1 MSNNLEIALRIKA
14 DVEQAKREVSQF
26 VDSVKAVEQT
36 AQTTNAAMGG
46 TAAAINKV
54 ATDFAQS
61 QRQINS
67 TATAFTYAG
76 RANFSLRDSLR
87 GTAQQT
93 SINATATGRLQASQ
107 QAQAGTANALA
118 AQERNLERQFRQGKL
133 SAEQYAAALARVRA
147 AEAAAAGT
155 GSGAKSARGIAQNFG
170 WQLQDIA
177 VQAQMGVNPMVI
189 LSQQGSQLVSVF
201 NPLAGAAIAVAGALG
216 GALLPSLF
224 SSSDAATNLN
234 EDIRALNESYRTL
247 NSAQKDSLI
256 KEQEAKQ
263 NSYRESITKTEKE
276 IRRLEQAIIAWKRAS
291 SVEVGG
297 ATASIMGSSGNRQV
311 YTEENI
317 KRGILDVEERLR
329 KQRTLLENETQ
340 KLGKSEQ
347 EVENIRAGRDL
358 EQEIQDA
365 DDLIKRLREQAD
377 TYGLV
382 GAELGAYVAKSMNA
396 TDQRYDDIVS
406 LYEQIHALQESAKVK
421 AKAEADAKRSQQ
433 EAASR
438 ARQTEEYVKGLERQA
453 AMIGLNAAQQNNY
466 TNTEKGLTGALL
478 ARAQAAQKLIAV
490 ETDRKKIETE
500 NTRLAELQITLLR
513 AQGRESE
520 ASEKEF
526 INRYKTFREQL
537 SEANRASGES
547 LLDELFDLE
556 KLNTKLKKAQEAI
569 EKAFSEQHIGES
581 SINAQREAG
590 LITQAEAQRRIIA
603 LHSDTYDKL
612 VAQRRVLEE
621 LAALGG
627 VVGDEAKRALQE
639 LDAQALLLETT
650 LSRIETTL
658 RNGIES
664 GLTSAIE
671 GLAKGTMSFRDA
683 VNSLATTVSD
693 AIIRMT
699 AEDIAQWAT
708 GALFN
713 RGENGKDSGES
724 MKEAAVA
731 MTASGAIW
739 STVAAQIQ
747 LAASSLAA
755 ANSGSS
761 GGSAGSSGGG
771 SVWGMAANAVVS
783 YFAADGG
790 HIVGPGT
797 STSDSI
803 PAMLSNNEY
812 VTRAAVVAQP
822 GALDFLHQFNRVGMA
837 ALAAYAPVRHN
848 TGGLAGYPAPAMATS
863 AMPAFDL
870 GADAAGSEMT
880 NRIVNVLDPSVLDD
894 YLKGTSAEKI
904 FLNVMSRNAT
914 VIRRSV
920 MGGN

>member
-87 GTAQQT
+87 GVAQQA
-93 SINATATGRLQASQ
+93 SINATATGRLQATQ
-107 QAQAGTANALA
+107 QAQSATVTNLTAK
-118 AQERNLERQFRQGKL
+118 ERQLERQFQQGKL
-133 SAEQYAAALARVRA
+133 SAEQYAAALARVKA
-147 AEAAAAGT
+147 AETKSAGM
-155 GSGAKSARGIAQNFG
+155 GGGANNARGIAQNFG

-224 SSSDAATNLN
+224 SSSDAAEKLN
-234 EDIRALNESYRTL
+234 EKIRALNESYITL

-256 KEQEAKQ
+256 QEQETKQ
-263 NSYRESITKTEKE
+263 ADYRKSIAETEKE
-276 IRRLEQAIIAWKRAS
+276 IRRLEQALKDWQRTS
-291 SVEVGG
+291 SSQVDG
-297 ATASIMGSSGNRQV
+297 ATASVMGSGGR
-311 YTEENI
+311 TEEEI
-317 KRGILDVEERLR
+317 KKGILSVE
-329 KQRTLLENETQ
+329 Q
-340 KLGKSEQ
+340 KLVIARGDLATQNQELSLSEQ
-347 EVENIRAGRDL
+347 EIENIRAGRDL

-365 DDLIKRLREQAD
+365 DDLIKRLREQAE
-377 TYGLV
+377 TYSLV
-382 GAELGAYVAKSMNA
+382 GAELGAYIAQSMNA
-396 TDQRYDDIVS
+396 TEQRYDDIVA
-406 LYEQIHALQESAKVK
+406 LYAQIHALQESAKVK
-421 AKAEADAKRSQQ
+421 SKAEADEKRSQQ
-433 EAASR
+433 EVISR
-438 ARQTEEYVKGLERQA
+438 ARQTEEYVKSLERQA

-500 NTRLAELQITLLR
+500 NSRLAELQITLLR

-520 ASEKEF
+520 ASEKAF

-547 LLDELFDLE
+547 QLDELFDLE
-556 KLNTKLKKAQEAI
+556 KLQAKLNEAQKAI
-569 EKAFSEQHIGES
+569 DKALSAQHIGEN
-581 SINAQREAG
+581 SINAQRESG
-590 LITQAEAQRRIIA
+590 LITEAEARRRIVE
-603 LHSDTYDKL
+603 LHKATTAELEK
-612 VAQRRVLEE
+612 QRPILEE
-621 LAALGG
+621 LAKQPGAVGEAASAAL
-627 VVGDEAKRALQE
+627 AQLQGQVNQ
-639 LDAQALLLETT
+639 LDATMNLFTATM
-650 LSRIETTL
+650 
-658 RNGIES
+658 NNAVES
-664 GLTSAIE
+664 GLTDALT
-671 GLAKGTMSFRDA
+671 GLAKGTLSFKEA
-683 VNSLATTVSD
+683 ILSLADTVID
-693 AIIRMT
+693 ALIRI
-699 AEDIAQWAT
+699 AAQQIAQSMTSSVGGWVSMAGAAMGYAT
-708 GALFN
+708 G
-713 RGENGKDSGES
+713 GH
-724 MKEAAVA
+724 V
-731 MTASGAIW
+731 TGA
-739 STVAAQIQ
+739 
-747 LAASSLAA
+747 
-755 ANSGSS
+755 
-761 GGSAGSSGGG
+761 
-771 SVWGMAANAVVS
+771 
-783 YFAADGG
+783 
-790 HIVGPGT
+790 GT

-812 VTRAAVVAQP
+812 VTRAAVVEQP
-822 GALDFLHQFNRVGMA
+822 GALAFLHQFNQVGMA
-837 ALAAYAPVRHN
+837 ALAAYTPVRHN
-848 TGGLAGYPAPAMATS
+848 TGGLAGYPAPAMATP

-920 MGGN
+920 MGGG

>member
-36 AQTTNAAMGG
+36 AQTTNTAMGG

-155 GSGAKSARGIAQNFG
+155 GGGAKSARGIAQNFG

-224 SSSDAATNLN
+224 SSSDAAEKLN
-234 EDIRALNESYRTL
+234 EKIRALNESYITL

-256 KEQEAKQ
+256 QEQETKQ
-263 NSYRESITKTEKE
+263 ADYRKSIAETEKE
-276 IRRLEQAIIAWKRAS
+276 IRRLEQALKDWQRTS
-291 SVEVGG
+291 TLQVDG
-297 ATASIMGSSGNRQV
+297 ATASVMGSGGR
-311 YTEENI
+311 TEEEI
-317 KRGILDVEERLR
+317 KKGILSVE
-329 KQRTLLENETQ
+329 Q
-340 KLGKSEQ
+340 KLVLARGDLATQNQELSLSEQ
-347 EVENIRAGRDL
+347 EIENIRAGRDL
-358 EQEIQDA
+358 EQEIQAA

-382 GAELGAYVAKSMNA
+382 GAELGAYVAQSMNA

-406 LYEQIHALQESAKVK
+406 LYEQIHALQESAKAK
-421 AKAEADAKRSQQ
+421 AKAKADEKRSQQ

-453 AMIGLNAAQQNNY
+453 AMIGLNAAQQNDY
-466 TNTEKGLTGALL
+466 TNAEKELTGALL
-478 ARAQAAQKLIAV
+478 ARARAAQKLMAV
-490 ETDRKKIETE
+490 EADRKKIEAE
-500 NTRLAELQITLLR
+500 NLKLAELQITLLR

-739 STVAAQIQ
+739 TTVAAQIQ

-761 GGSAGSSGGG
+761 GGSAGSSGSG
-771 SVWGMAANAVVS
+771 SVWGMAANAVIS
-783 YFAADGG
+783 YYAADGG
-790 HIVGPGT
+790 HITGPGT

-803 PAMLSNNEY
+803 HAMLSNNEF
-812 VTRAAVVAQP
+812 VTRAAVVEQP
-822 GALDFLHQFNRVGMA
+822 GALAFLHQFNQVGMA

-848 TGGLAGYPAPAMATS
+848 TGGLAGYPAPAMATP